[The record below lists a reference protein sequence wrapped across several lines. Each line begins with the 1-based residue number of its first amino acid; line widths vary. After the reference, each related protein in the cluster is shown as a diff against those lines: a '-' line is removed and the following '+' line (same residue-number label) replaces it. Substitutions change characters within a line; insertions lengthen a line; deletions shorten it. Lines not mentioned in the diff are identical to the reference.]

1 MSLKTRLLAAALTAA
16 FAAGCAGGQKK
27 PPVEASATITEEET
41 PASEQGGGQPAAAP
55 APVTFQPIGEPGKFT
70 VPFPQQVEPKRNAMA
85 TASGEQIQV
94 AGWTANVGGVAYSI
108 NVQDYPLSLVE
119 ANPPGAFLNQG
130 RKDVVDY
137 LKGTVG
143 AEEPADLTA
152 GTNSYPG
159 RSFTATSPSGDIKG
173 RVYLVGQRLYTLFT
187 LAPAGTDTTQADQ
200 FLNGLTLENP
210 PAPVPVKKKTK
221 TGTTPG
227 GGTTGGGTTGGT
239 APTTPPTGG

>member
-27 PPVEASATITEEET
+27 PMEASATITEEET
-41 PASEQGGGQPAAAP
+41 PAGEQGGTAGGGEAAP
-55 APVTFQPIGEPGKFT
+55 AAPVAFNPIGEPGKFS
-70 VPFPQQVEPKRNAMA
+70 VPFPQAVEAKRNSMA
-85 TASGEQIQV
+85 TASGEQIHV
-94 AGWTANVGGVAYSI
+94 AGWTANVGGIAYSI
-108 NVQDYPLSLVE
+108 TAQDYPVSLVE

-130 RKDVVDY
+130 RNDVVGY

-143 AEEPADLTA
+143 AEEPADLTS

-159 RSFTATSPSGDIKG
+159 RSFTATSPSGDVKG

-187 LAPAGTDTTQADQ
+187 LAPAGTDTTTADQ

-221 TGTTPG
+221 PSTT
-227 GGTTGGGTTGGT
+227 TGGTTGGT
-239 APTTPPTGG
+239 SATGGQ